1 MVRVKG
7 PPVRKGSWR
16 WAAQVAELTAW
27 GSAAVVFLV
36 AHIADLPTPRY
47 LASLALIALLCGWT
61 WGYFH
66 HLLPRRPD
74 DVPAVMLSLA
84 TAFAFA
90 AGLFV
95 LLRPAVPQ
103 AHAVFLPVIV
113 VAGLLGGLPQALVAG
128 GAAAAG
134 ELLLATLSGVP
145 PSLLGWVVHGASFGL
160 VAAIAGLLARE
171 LRSHYRG
178 EQKEQR
184 LATAVRHRLMAVLDA
199 VDEAIVFSDRSNIVR
214 VINRRA
220 AELFDLDP
228 DAYLG
233 GPVVELL
240 RTVARASED
249 PEGFMETFQQLRDD
263 PELEIR
269 TQIEQLLPA
278 RRQLR
283 LYSAPARDEA
293 GVLVGRIDVY
303 TDISEAV
310 GRAAEIERA
319 YEEARKTAESFQRG
333 LLPTAVPR
341 LPRTSLVAHYVP
353 AAGRRAVC
361 GDFYDF
367 VPLPD
372 GRVAFVIGDV
382 CGIGPAAAH
391 DAALARYTLR
401 SLSDDEPDP
410 SKLLE
415 HLNQHLLRHLAPE
428 RFVRLLYA
436 VLDPERAAFEYANA
450 GHVPPVLFR
459 CRSGEV
465 HWLEEG
471 GIALGIEDDAR
482 FKVARVQLE
491 PGDTVLLFTDGLTE
505 ATRNDQPFGR
515 GRLVDLVHDYGV
527 GTPGDLVQA
536 LRRAVEGWAGA
547 ELRDD
552 LAMVACQVAPDTA
565 AAEPERELVLPN
577 EPARVAEIR
586 AFVASFLAD
595 LRAPVEDAA
604 EFLLAVS
611 EAAANAARYGRRPEG
626 RSELRVRCSA
636 RGERVVVSVADDGPG
651 LDPAR
656 LQRTE
661 LPDRFASGGRGLFL
675 MNSLSDDVDIDSGPN
690 GTTVTLARA
699 LLRAPRL

>member
-36 AHIADLPTPRY
+36 VHIADLPTPRY
-47 LASLALIALLCGWT
+47 LASLALIALLCGWI

-66 HLLPRRPD
+66 HLLPRRSD
-74 DVPAVMLSLA
+74 DVPAVVLSLA

-95 LLRPAVPQ
+95 LLRPDVPQ
-103 AHAVFLPVIV
+103 AHVVFVPVIV

-128 GAAAAG
+128 GASSAG
-134 ELLLATLSGVP
+134 ELLLGALSARA
-145 PSLLGWVVHGASFGL
+145 PSLLAWVVHGALFGL

-199 VDEAIVFSDRSNIVR
+199 VDEAIVFSDRSNTVR

-220 AELFDLDP
+220 AELFDIEP

-240 RTVARASED
+240 RTIARASED

-269 TQIEQLLPA
+269 TQVEQLLPA

-283 LYSAPARDEA
+283 LYSAPARDDSGA
-293 GVLVGRIDVY
+293 LVGRIDVY

-310 GRAAEIERA
+310 RRAAEIERA
-319 YEEARKTAESFQRG
+319 YEEARQTAESFQRG
-333 LLPTAVPR
+333 LLPTTVPR

-372 GRVAFVIGDV
+372 GRVVLVVGDV
-382 CGIGPAAAH
+382 CGIGPTAAH

-401 SLSDDEPDP
+401 SLSDDEPDAGG
-410 SKLLE
+410 LLQ

-428 RFVRLLYA
+428 RFVRLIYA
-436 VLDPERAAFEYANA
+436 VLDPERAALEYANA

-465 HWLEEG
+465 QWLEEG

-482 FKVARVQLE
+482 FKVGRVQLE

-505 ATRNDQPFGR
+505 APRMGQPFGR
-515 GRLVDLVHDYGV
+515 GRLVDLVRDYGV
-527 GTPGDLVQA
+527 GTPGELVQA
-536 LRRAVEGWAGA
+536 LRRALEAWAGA

-552 LAMVACQVAPDTA
+552 LAMVACQVVPDTA

-586 AFVASFLAD
+586 AFVASFLSD

-611 EAAANAARYGRRPEG
+611 EAAANAARHGRRPEG

-636 RGERVVVSVADDGPG
+636 RGERVVVSVTDDGAG

-675 MNSLSDDVDIDSGPN
+675 MHSLSDDVDIDSSPA

-699 LLRAPRL
+699 LLRGRRL

>member
-1 MVRVKG
+1 MVRVKD

-27 GSAAVVFLV
+27 GSAAVVFLIV
-36 AHIADLPTPRY
+36 HVADLPTPRY
-47 LASLALIALLCGWT
+47 LAALALVALLCAWI

-66 HLLPRRPD
+66 HLLPRRAD
-74 DVPAVMLSLA
+74 DVPAVVLPLV

-90 AGLFV
+90 AGLFA
-95 LLRPAVPQ
+95 LLRPDVPQ
-103 AHAVFLPVIV
+103 AQIVYVPVIV
-113 VAGLLGGLPQALVAG
+113 VAGLLGGLNQALAL
-128 GAAAAG
+128 AAASSAG
-134 ELLLATLSGVP
+134 FLLLGAVTGGGPTFLA
-145 PSLLGWVVHGASFGL
+145 WAVHSAMFGL
-160 VAAIAGLLARE
+160 VASISGLLARE
-171 LRSHYRG
+171 LRAHYRG

-199 VDEAIVFSDRSNIVR
+199 VDEAIVFSDRSNSVR

-233 GPVVELL
+233 RPTVELL
-240 RTVARASED
+240 RTIARASED

-269 TQIEQLLPA
+269 TQVEQLLPA

-283 LYSAPARDEA
+283 LYSAPARDESGA
-293 GVLVGRIDVY
+293 LVGRIDVY
-303 TDISEAV
+303 TDITEAV
-310 GRAAEIERA
+310 RRAAEIERA

-333 LLPTAVPR
+333 LLPSSVPR
-341 LPRTSLVAHYVP
+341 LPRISLVAHYVP
-353 AAGRRAVC
+353 AAGSRAVC

-367 VPLPD
+367 VPLVD
-372 GRVAFVIGDV
+372 GRVALVIGDV

-401 SLSDDEPDP
+401 SLSDDEPDAGA
-410 SKLLE
+410 LLG
-415 HLNQHLLRHLAPE
+415 HLNQHLLRHLAPD
-428 RFVRLLYA
+428 RFVRLVFV
-436 VLDPERAAFEYANA
+436 VLDPERAALEYANG
-450 GHVPPVLFR
+450 GHVAPVLFR

-465 HWLEEG
+465 EWLEEG
-471 GIALGIEDDAR
+471 GIALGVEDDAR

-491 PGDTVLLFTDGLTE
+491 PGDTLLLFTDGLTE
-505 ATRNDQPFGR
+505 APRHGRPFGR
-515 GRLVDLVHDYGV
+515 GRLVDLVHDYGL
-527 GTPGDLVQA
+527 GTPGELVQA

-552 LAMVACQVAPDTA
+552 LAMVACQVAPDRA
-565 AAEPERELVLPN
+565 AAAPERELVLPN
-577 EPARVAEIR
+577 EPARVSELR

-626 RSELRVRCSA
+626 RSELRVRCTTE
-636 RGERVVVSVADDGPG
+636 GERVVVSVADDGTG

-675 MNSLSDDVDIDSGPN
+675 MHSLCDDVDISSSPS

-699 LLRAPRL
+699 LLRPARL